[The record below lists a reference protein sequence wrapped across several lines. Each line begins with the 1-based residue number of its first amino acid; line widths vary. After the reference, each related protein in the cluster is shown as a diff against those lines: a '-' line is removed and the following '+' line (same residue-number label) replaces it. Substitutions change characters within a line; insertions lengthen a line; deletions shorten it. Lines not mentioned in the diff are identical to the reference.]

1 MNRHIRHLT
10 ELVLVVALAVFV
22 GACSNKKNTAGS
34 RFWQSLNTRYNVYY
48 HGRTNYDEQL
58 KEMLDNYEDDYSQRL
73 FVHPAEARANPKAP
87 QPAGSFDRTIEK
99 MQKAIALHSIK
110 KKPKKKS
117 GKSNDPKYKAWMA
130 REEYNPF
137 MHNCWYTLAMAQ
149 YMKGDFL
156 NASAT
161 FRFISRHF
169 GWKPDLVEEA
179 KIWEALSYCA
189 MGWTS
194 EADNVLSH
202 VHIDKID
209 NKRIRSLANLAYA
222 DYYIKEHMTAEAVP
236 YLAEAVKGAKG
247 SQKVRQNFLLGQLYE
262 ELGQKDLAYEAYK
275 RAGSSNSS
283 NYRTKFNARIKQS
296 SVYQGFDI
304 AGEVRA
310 LKHMT
315 RYDRNKEYLDQIYYA
330 IGNLYLTRQDTAK
343 AVENYILAAE
353 KSTRNGIDKAISQ
366 ITLGGIY
373 FAQHKYDK
381 AQPCYAEAIPQIS
394 ENYPNYK
401 QLKHRS
407 DVLDELAVYAQNV
420 SLQDSLLRLSK
431 MSDEEV
437 KAVIK
442 KIIDELKKK
451 EKEEKENA
459 DREAYLADQA
469 SKGQLQQ
476 NKNAPQQFQMNN
488 DKSWY
493 FYNTATKNA
502 GKTQF
507 QQLWGNRKLEDN
519 WRRRNKTVLSLD
531 GSDDQLSDSTLNAM
545 VDSLSGDSIP
555 VDKEALKRA
564 EDPHYEEFYL
574 KQIPRTEEQIK
585 AAHDVIQ
592 EGLYNMGVIL
602 KDKLEDYDAA
612 AAEFIRLLTDYPDNT
627 YRLDTY
633 YNMYLMYMRQGSVNR
648 AAVYRDMILTDF
660 AESKEG
666 KALKDPNYIEN
677 LKNMNRD
684 QERMYEQA
692 YASYLNNDNDAVHEA
707 YAEMMRKYPLSAIMP
722 KFMFIDA
729 LSYVTQ
735 RNYDKFK
742 ETLKDMLQRYPE
754 TDITPVAS
762 GIVKQLNAG
771 RKLEGGGSNARGMLW
786 STRLSND
793 TTPEA
798 LEKKF
803 TPFKEDNDKP
813 QVFILLYSTD
823 SVSSR
828 LLLYEVARH
837 NFNSFVVKDYD
848 LEQMN
853 FGQLGLLVVKG
864 FQNFNEVAHYRTIF
878 EEDKSMNIP
887 PQVHPVLI
895 SESNFQLLLTEGR
908 SFEEY
913 FNYLQQ
919 KEEEKAQK
927 IKQGE
932 KKDDKKDG
940 KAKANKADQKVDS
953 LKVDQKADSL
963 KVDQKADSLKVQQ
976 KVDSLKVQQNTDSLK
991 VDLSQPIDSA
1001 SLAAANAER
1010 ERKAQLEKEEKERQA
1025 QLEKEK
1031 KEREQQE
1038 EQQRQEMLRLDRQEQ
1053 LKRAAELDKQILE
1066 EKQRQQQAE
1075 QEKAEQEKAQQART
1089 KRSQKN
1095 ENTEKSEL
1103 SESPNSSSESTSDN
1117 RRSVRDKRG
1126 QTTPVTTGD
1135 SKADKKAQEKAERER
1150 LKALDKAEKERQKQ
1164 LEKEEKE
1171 REKALRK
1178 AEKER
1183 EKAEKKAERMRQD
1196 SIMRAE
1202 ENREKLYKS
1211 AREAKEDSIE
1221 ALQRAKE
1228 QEIKDKKKAREQA
1241 KKQAEKERKERIKAR
1256 EQERKQKA
1264 EERKQRMK
1272 EREAKRKEQQKI
1284 REEERKQREKERKE
1298 RQKQKEQERKQKA
1311 ADRKAGRSS
1320 GHNADKDNAKENNVS
1335 RSARNNTK
1343 GGEARPTKSSG
1354 NSTVKPNADKP
1365 DADKPNADKP
1375 DADKPD
1381 ADKPN
1386 ADKP

>member
-545 VDSLSGDSIP
+545 GQKTKVLTSVRMEPIAEYYNPDKAKSLLAEGYVVIFAGGTGSPFFTTDTASALRAVEIGADILFKGTRVDGIYDS
-555 VDKEALKRA
+555 
-564 EDPHYEEFYL
+564 DPEKNPSAKKFSTITYHDAMEKNLRVMDMTAFAMCQENNMPMYVFNMDIVGNLE
-574 KQIPRTEEQIK
+574 KVIDNEQI
-585 AAHDVIQ
+585 
-592 EGLYNMGVIL
+592 GTL
-602 KDKLEDYDAA
+602 
-612 AAEFIRLLTDYPDNT
+612 
-627 YRLDTY
+627 
-633 YNMYLMYMRQGSVNR
+633 
-648 AAVYRDMILTDF
+648 
-660 AESKEG
+660 
-666 KALKDPNYIEN
+666 
-677 LKNMNRD
+677 
-684 QERMYEQA
+684 
-692 YASYLNNDNDAVHEA
+692 
-707 YAEMMRKYPLSAIMP
+707 
-722 KFMFIDA
+722 
-729 LSYVTQ
+729 VT
-735 RNYDKFK
+735 
-742 ETLKDMLQRYPE
+742 P
-754 TDITPVAS
+754 
-762 GIVKQLNAG
+762 
-771 RKLEGGGSNARGMLW
+771 
-786 STRLSND
+786 
-793 TTPEA
+793 
-798 LEKKF
+798 
-803 TPFKEDNDKP
+803 
-813 QVFILLYSTD
+813 
-823 SVSSR
+823 
-828 LLLYEVARH
+828 
-837 NFNSFVVKDYD
+837 
-848 LEQMN
+848 
-853 FGQLGLLVVKG
+853 
-864 FQNFNEVAHYRTIF
+864 
-878 EEDKSMNIP
+878 
-887 PQVHPVLI
+887 
-895 SESNFQLLLTEGR
+895 
-908 SFEEY
+908 
-913 FNYLQQ
+913 
-919 KEEEKAQK
+919 
-927 IKQGE
+927 
-932 KKDDKKDG
+932 
-940 KAKANKADQKVDS
+940 
-953 LKVDQKADSL
+953 
-963 KVDQKADSLKVQQ
+963 
-976 KVDSLKVQQNTDSLK
+976 
-991 VDLSQPIDSA
+991 
-1001 SLAAANAER
+1001 
-1010 ERKAQLEKEEKERQA
+1010 
-1025 QLEKEK
+1025 
-1031 KEREQQE
+1031 
-1038 EQQRQEMLRLDRQEQ
+1038 
-1053 LKRAAELDKQILE
+1053 
-1066 EKQRQQQAE
+1066 
-1075 QEKAEQEKAQQART
+1075 
-1089 KRSQKN
+1089 
-1095 ENTEKSEL
+1095 
-1103 SESPNSSSESTSDN
+1103 
-1117 RRSVRDKRG
+1117 
-1126 QTTPVTTGD
+1126 
-1135 SKADKKAQEKAERER
+1135 
-1150 LKALDKAEKERQKQ
+1150 
-1164 LEKEEKE
+1164 
-1171 REKALRK
+1171 
-1178 AEKER
+1178 
-1183 EKAEKKAERMRQD
+1183 
-1196 SIMRAE
+1196 
-1202 ENREKLYKS
+1202 
-1211 AREAKEDSIE
+1211 
-1221 ALQRAKE
+1221 
-1228 QEIKDKKKAREQA
+1228 
-1241 KKQAEKERKERIKAR
+1241 
-1256 EQERKQKA
+1256 
-1264 EERKQRMK
+1264 
-1272 EREAKRKEQQKI
+1272 
-1284 REEERKQREKERKE
+1284 
-1298 RQKQKEQERKQKA
+1298 
-1311 ADRKAGRSS
+1311 
-1320 GHNADKDNAKENNVS
+1320 
-1335 RSARNNTK
+1335 
-1343 GGEARPTKSSG
+1343 
-1354 NSTVKPNADKP
+1354 
-1365 DADKPNADKP
+1365 
-1375 DADKPD
+1375 
-1381 ADKPN
+1381 
-1386 ADKP
+1386 